1 MSMKKKVFNINKEL
15 ESSLGFAQA
24 VQAGDFLFV
33 SGTVSSNDEL
43 QPLEMDNIEGQ
54 YRVIYEKLKRTLDA
68 YDLNFNDV
76 VKENIYTEDLE
87 AFFETGNAVRMEYYQ
102 GLDQYPA
109 ATAVECTKIAFD
121 GNLVEIE
128 LVAYFKG

>member
-43 QPLEMDNIEGQ
+43 QPLEMYNIEGQ

>member
-109 ATAVECTKIAFD
+109 ATAVECTNIAFD